1 MSGIVLG
8 DGDTKVTE
16 TAMYSAI
23 VKRVFFF
30 FKGGILWTIKEC
42 DKWQKKKNSA
52 IKSKVCVR
60 EDDFSLTC
68 RTINTPDWKNQTL

>member
-23 VKRVFFF
+23 TKCVFF
-30 FKGGILWTIKEC
+30 FKGGI
-42 DKWQKKKNSA
+42 
-52 IKSKVCVR
+52 
-60 EDDFSLTC
+60 
-68 RTINTPDWKNQTL
+68 

>member
-23 VKRVFFF
+23 TKCVFF
-30 FKGGILWTIKEC
+30 KVAYNEQLNSVTS
-42 DKWQKKKNSA
+42 DKRKK
-52 IKSKVCVR
+52 
-60 EDDFSLTC
+60 
-68 RTINTPDWKNQTL
+68 